1 MCFAPQNCVE
11 RPVRNRNGI
20 ILFSLS
26 NINFSFFSPH
36 LRIRVF
42 IYSFTKKKIY
52 FQVSKVAY
60 GDIQRIVGRIKKIFP
75 YLLRWWRRWRCFD
88 VFRVLLS
95 GWMVNTS
102 SIFSAFKFLIWL
114 VPSVVVGNAFNSSD
128 VLKNACIDF
137 VAFDAVCE
145 ASRPCF
151 RAECLFFVGGVV
163 DSSLNIWYSRNL
175 TYKIFFRSSG
185 QNLYPNIFFF
195 FS

>member
-11 RPVRNRNGI
+11 RAIRNRNGI

-26 NINFSFFSPH
+26 RFVRINFSFFFSPH
-36 LRIRVF
+36 LRIHPETRIF
-42 IYSFTKKKIY
+42 ICSFMKKK
-52 FQVSKVAY
+52 
-60 GDIQRIVGRIKKIFP
+60 KKKNCLKRTNRWKNKEKRFFP

-114 VPSVVVGNAFNSSD
+114 VASVVVGNAFNSSD

-163 DSSLNIWYSRNL
+163 DSSLNVFHVSTNL
-175 TYKIFFRSSG
+175 KIFPLSG
-185 QNLYPNIFFF
+185 GKSLNRNI
-195 FS
+195 

>member
-11 RPVRNRNGI
+11 RAIRNRNGI

-26 NINFSFFSPH
+26 RFVRINFSFFFFLVSIPK
-36 LRIRVF
+36 LEFLFVVLW
-42 IYSFTKKKIY
+42 KKK
-52 FQVSKVAY
+52 
-60 GDIQRIVGRIKKIFP
+60 KKNCLKRTNRWKNKEKRFFP

-114 VPSVVVGNAFNSSD
+114 VASVVVGNAFNSSD

-163 DSSLNIWYSRNL
+163 DSSLNVFHKRFHKF
-175 TYKIFFRSSG
+175 KIFPLSG
-185 QNLYPNIFFF
+185 GKSLNRNI
-195 FS
+195 